1 MAALLVKRNHS
12 IEGVPG
18 DHGQGGSY
26 AAERPFP
33 ETRTMA
39 QDIQDRISSEES
51 GRSRRPRAGV
61 IVASAAAVLLF
72 LGIVGAVADMIIS
85 SATQVRG
92 GPQGN
97 GVVKLGARNFGYVPD
112 SIVAHGNSVTIEF
125 TNDGVSAHTF
135 TVDNKDL
142 DVVVQPGQTKTIHVS
157 AGSSNF
163 VDFYCRFHVN
173 YGMRG
178 TIAFNR

>member
-1 MAALLVKRNHS
+1 MHVGTDAV
-12 IEGVPG
+12 VPG
-18 DHGQGGSY
+18 DLRQLFGPAQ
-26 AAERPFP
+26 P
-33 ETRTMA
+33 ETVTISAVYGGFSQKDERRIVLGVEVRT
-39 QDIQDRISSEES
+39 
-51 GRSRRPRAGV
+51 
-61 IVASAAAVLLF
+61 
-72 LGIVGAVADMIIS
+72 
-85 SATQVRG
+85 
-92 GPQGN
+92 GN
-97 GVVKLGARNFGYVPD
+97 SFQTHIVKLGARNFGYVPD
-112 SIVAHGNSVTIEF
+112 SIVARGNSVTIEF

>member
-1 MAALLVKRNHS
+1 
-12 IEGVPG
+12 
-18 DHGQGGSY
+18 
-26 AAERPFP
+26 
-33 ETRTMA
+33 MA
-39 QDIQDRISSEES
+39 QDTKERTASGES
-51 GRSRRPRAGV
+51 GPPRRVRPGV

-92 GPQGN
+92 GPQGG

-112 SIVAHGNSVTIEF
+112 SIVAHGSSVTIEF

-142 DVVVQPGQTKTIHVS
+142 DVVVQPGQTKAIHVS

-163 VDFYCRFHVN
+163 VEFYCRFHVN

>member
-1 MAALLVKRNHS
+1 
-12 IEGVPG
+12 
-18 DHGQGGSY
+18 
-26 AAERPFP
+26 
-33 ETRTMA
+33 MA
-39 QDIQDRISSEES
+39 QDTQEVRSDEQSDRP
-51 GRSRRPRAGV
+51 RRPSPGV
-61 IVASAAAVLLF
+61 IVAWAAAMLLF
-72 LGIVGAVADMIIS
+72 LAVVGAVADMIIS

-92 GPQGN
+92 GPQGA

-112 SIVAHGNSVTIEF
+112 SIVAHGTSVTIRF

-142 DVVVQPGQTKTIHVS
+142 DVVVQPGQTKTIHLS
-157 AGSSNF
+157 AGSSNL
-163 VDFYCRFHVN
+163 VEFYCRFHVN